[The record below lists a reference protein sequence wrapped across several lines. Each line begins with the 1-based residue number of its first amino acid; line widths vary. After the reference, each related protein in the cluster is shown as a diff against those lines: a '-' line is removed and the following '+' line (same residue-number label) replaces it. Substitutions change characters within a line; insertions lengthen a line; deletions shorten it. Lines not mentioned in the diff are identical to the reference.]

1 MMRNSVCTLL
11 VAALMVGACGKSNDT
26 MEERLRP
33 VRYVTVSDASV
44 FRDRSFSGTS
54 KSSRESRLSFKVSGT
69 AINVPVQI
77 GQRLNAGDLIAEI
90 DPASYVLQAQQAQ
103 ASDPASYVL
112 QAQQA
117 QASLVEAQAN
127 DRRATAN
134 YDRTKGLYANSNASL
149 NDLESAR
156 AQAESASA
164 VVRAAS
170 KALEIARLNVS
181 YTKLT
186 AAADC
191 SIASLNVE
199 VNENV
204 ASGQQ
209 VAAVSCGDV
218 YEVTLNLP
226 ESLIG
231 SVRESTPVEVR
242 FGAIPDEEFG
252 GVVSEIAVASVA
264 GSAAFPV
271 VIKITGNHPSLR
283 SGLAA
288 DVTFQFD
295 SAAANGGGFVLP
307 VTAVIKDP
315 NGTFVYIAEPAELP
329 GQAVVDR
336 RVVTL
341 GELSQSGIEIVD
353 GLELGDRV
361 ITAGISVIRDGQRV
375 LVPASD

>member
-1 MMRNSVCTLL
+1 MRTSVCTLL
-11 VAALMVGACGKSNDT
+11 IMAMMLGACGKSDDT

-33 VRYVTVSDASV
+33 VRYVTVSDASA
-44 FRDRSFSGTS
+44 FRDRSFSVTS

-69 AINVPVQI
+69 VINVPVQI
-77 GQRLNAGDLIAEI
+77 GQRLNTGHLIAEI
-90 DPASYVLQAQQAQ
+90 
-103 ASDPASYVL
+103 DPASYVL

-127 DRRATAN
+127 DRRASAN

-164 VVRAAS
+164 VARAAS

-209 VAAVSCGDV
+209 VAIVSCGDA
-218 YEVTLNLP
+218 YEVTLDLP

-231 SVRESTPVEVR
+231 SVEESTPVKVR
-242 FGAIPDEEFG
+242 FGAIPDQEFS

-271 VIKITGNHPSLR
+271 VIKIIGSHPSLR

-307 VTAVIKDP
+307 VTAVISDP
-315 NGTFVYIAEPAELP
+315 SGTFVYVAEPGELA
-329 GQAVVDR
+329 GEGLVR
-336 RVVTL
+336 RRAVTL
-341 GELSQSGIEIVD
+341 GELSQSGIEIRE
-353 GLELGDRV
+353 GLQVGDRV
-361 ITAGISVIRDGQRV
+361 VTAGISVIRDGQRV